1 MNSKEMRFD
10 PLFMRNTF
18 SGGDRWEIPF
28 IKKQPLISD
37 KIALIAYSD
46 TRLHDL
52 KENCQKGVH
61 FFLDDYRFN
70 VVYNQSRRVI
80 QRLSQYTFLLTPDYS
95 TYADM
100 QPWRQL
106 ESVAHSRWCGAYW
119 QSLGFVV
126 YPTITW
132 STPCSYYYCFD
143 GIERNAIVAI
153 GMNGATQNNRKPF
166 VRGYDAMLE
175 HISPEAI
182 ICLGTPF
189 PEMRGHII
197 CVDYH
202 YPKGVK

>member
-18 SGGDRWEIPF
+18 SGGGRWEIPF

-70 VVYNQSRRVI
+70 VVYNQPRRVI

-106 ESVAHSRWCGAYW
+106 ESVAHSRCTQPLVRCVLAKFG
-119 QSLGFVV
+119 
-126 YPTITW
+126 I
-132 STPCSYYYCFD
+132 CCISYDNVEYSMQLLLLF
-143 GIERNAIVAI
+143 
-153 GMNGATQNNRKPF
+153 
-166 VRGYDAMLE
+166 
-175 HISPEAI
+175 
-182 ICLGTPF
+182 
-189 PEMRGHII
+189 
-197 CVDYH
+197 
-202 YPKGVK
+202 